1 MRLVL
6 AFLAFLAFQ
15 FNASLAVAQPSR
27 VPGPELVT
35 CTATTGYHCSN
46 SGGGCKPDRV
56 YAVTFTVDHTSGTIV
71 DSDGNIYK
79 ILLSAPSSL
88 VEISDQIPG
97 SPFEYAIQA
106 TAQVGLAATE
116 TIVIGE
122 RSFVSSNVSVVP
134 PRAYVQVGTCS
145 GLRRP

>member
-15 FNASLAVAQPSR
+15 FNASLAVAQPTR
-27 VPGPELVT
+27 VNGPQLVT
-35 CTATTGYHCSN
+35 CAATTGYHCSN

-56 YAVTFTVDHTSGTIV
+56 YTITFTVDLVLGTVV
-71 DSDGNIYK
+71 DSDGQTYRVLPNRSLPI
-79 ILLSAPSSL
+79 PST
-88 VEISDQIPG
+88 
-97 SPFEYAIQA
+97 PFEYAILA
-106 TAQVGLAATE
+106 TAQLGMAATE

-122 RSFVSSNVSVVP
+122 RSFVSSNVSVAS